1 MIYIYFALFMNKEIQ
16 GKNIINE
23 IIMKNLTMIKIK

>member
-16 GKNIINE
+16 GKNITNE
-23 IIMKNLTMIKIK
+23 IIVKNLTMIKIK